1 MKLKTHHKTV
11 MFYGNVLRIP
21 DNANWIAAFPTGRIA
36 AFMEKPDCN
45 SQDNKWDNRGT
56 TWSPDVHVEMEGMDW
71 QDTLTYCPDDQLWML
86 EAVVRLEQARS
97 LNAIGLLSSE
107 ATDYVLNILTDALR
121 YKAEGFGSLHATWDS
136 WLKHAVPKHLR
147 DNVLTN
153 QLRERLFPSTEE
165 PEYRVIK
172 NYYGRVLIVPPQA
185 RWIAM
190 DINGKTYVYETEP
203 VIRVG
208 CWREN
213 INGEDND
220 VPVAWYPPAIAAQHW
235 QDSLMEI
242 QL

>member
-11 MFYGNVLRIP
+11 MFYGNVLQIP
-21 DNANWIAAFPTGRIA
+21 DGANWIAAFPSGRIA

-45 SQDNKWDNRGT
+45 SQDNRWDNRGT
-56 TWSPDVHVEMEGMDW
+56 TWSPDVHAEMEDMNW
-71 QDTLTYCPDDQLWML
+71 QDTLTYCPQDQLWML
-86 EAVVRLEQARS
+86 EAVVRLEQARD
-97 LNAIGLLSSE
+97 LNSIGMLSSE

-121 YKAEGFGSLHATWDS
+121 YKAEGFGSLRAAWDS

-172 NYYGRVLIVPPQA
+172 NYYGRNLIMPPQA

-190 DINGKTYVYETEP
+190 DINGVARVYETEP

-220 VPVAWYPPAIAAQHW
+220 VPVAWYPPAIAARYW
-235 QDSLMEI
+235 QDSLLEI
-242 QL
+242 KL

>member
-1 MKLKTHHKTV
+1 MILETHHKTV
-11 MFYGNVLRIP
+11 MFYGNVLQIP
-21 DNANWIAAFPTGRIA
+21 DSANWIAAFPSGRIA

-45 SQDNKWDNRGT
+45 SQDNRWDNRGT
-56 TWSPDVHVEMEGMDW
+56 TWSPDVHVEMEDMNW

-86 EAVVRLEQARS
+86 EAVANLEQARV
-97 LNAIGLLSSE
+97 LNTVGALSNE
-107 ATDYVLNILTDALR
+107 ATNYVLNSLADMLR

-190 DINGKTYVYETEP
+190 DINGVARVYETEP

-213 INGEDND
+213 INGEDYD
-220 VPVAWYPPAIAAQHW
+220 VPVAWYSPAIAARYW

>member
-11 MFYGNVLRIP
+11 MFYGNVLQIP

-136 WLKHAVPKHLR
+136 WLKHAVPNHLR
-147 DNVLTN
+147 DNDLTN

-165 PEYRVIK
+165 AEYRVIK